1 MGFYSAYI
9 SHARTAVSEREWGCA
24 WSRSYLASATTANL
38 VVVFMHLLNCTMGL
52 RFRCL
57 KQGRKYHR
65 LLQKS
70 AGMAG
75 CSDIHTHSVAEQLL
89 PGFADTGLGLTDISD
104 FLKDIRNKG
113 YCLITA
119 HYTYFSKH
127 VIQIN
132 LPSSQISPLVSDP
145 LSMQT
150 HISNAP
156 HMEEISKPVG
166 FAPGL
171 RLKSSQFFF
180 LHTLGLLKLFPN
192 VFVSHMSNAFPQKLD
207 MSVSGAL
214 WKAVSSP
221 QRMTSAWVS
230 GTQQQTD

>member
-1 MGFYSAYI
+1 
-9 SHARTAVSEREWGCA
+9 
-24 WSRSYLASATTANL
+24 
-38 VVVFMHLLNCTMGL
+38 
-52 RFRCL
+52 
-57 KQGRKYHR
+57 
-65 LLQKS
+65 
-70 AGMAG
+70 MAG

-89 PGFADTGLGLTDISD
+89 PGFADTGLRLTDISD

-132 LPSSQISPLVSDP
+132 LPSSQISPLVNDP

-156 HMEEISKPVG
+156 HMEGISKPVG

-180 LHTLGLLKLFPN
+180 S
-192 VFVSHMSNAFPQKLD
+192 SHIETFKIIPKCFR
-207 MSVSGAL
+207 VPY
-214 WKAVSSP
+214 V
-221 QRMTSAWVS
+221 
-230 GTQQQTD
+230 